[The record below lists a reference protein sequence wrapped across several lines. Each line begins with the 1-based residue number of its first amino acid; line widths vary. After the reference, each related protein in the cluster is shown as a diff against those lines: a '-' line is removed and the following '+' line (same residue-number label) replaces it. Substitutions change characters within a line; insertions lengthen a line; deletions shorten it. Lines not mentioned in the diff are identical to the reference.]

1 MAEYKIEFVTSAAKE
16 FRSLPANMKKRVS
29 TSVDSLGQKP
39 RPDGVKKLQGHEELY
54 RIRVGVYRVV
64 YEIDDSKKL
73 IRVTRVRHRS
83 EAYR

>member
-1 MAEYKIEFVTSAAKE
+1 MVDYKIEFATSAAKE
-16 FRSLPANMKKRVS
+16 FRSLPVNVKQRIS
-29 TSVDSLGQKP
+29 TSVDALGQKP

-73 IRVTRVRHRS
+73 IRITKVRHRS